1 MAAENP
7 LAQHEIAGRCRCVLI
22 TGCAGFIGSTVVE
35 QWLAETD
42 WQLVGVDKLGY
53 AGLRESLLPA
63 LANPRFTLN
72 VVDICDGPALQALFA
87 REQPDAVVHLAAESH
102 VDRSLS
108 GPAAFIQTNLVGT
121 AMLLEATRAHLDRL
135 PEARRDAFR
144 FLHVSTD
151 EVFGAL
157 GSTGRFD
164 EATPYAPNS
173 PYSATKAGA
182 DHLVRAWQRSYG
194 LPALIT
200 HSPNNYGPRQL
211 PEKLI
216 PRMIVQ
222 ALAGRPLPV
231 YGDGGNVRDWLHVD
245 DHARALRAVLEA
257 GRVGERYC
265 VGGGSELRNLDL
277 VRQLCAL
284 LDARRP
290 AHAPHAGL
298 IESVADRAGHDWRY
312 AVDGSKLEC
321 ELGWRA
327 RVPFAVGLARTVDWY
342 LGNPEWLAIAERQ
355 LQGLP
360 QAD

>member
-1 MAAENP
+1 MKT
-7 LAQHEIAGRCRCVLI
+7 VLI

-42 WQLVGVDKLGY
+42 WQLIGVDKLGY
-53 AGLRESLLPA
+53 AGLRQSLLPA
-63 LANPRFTLN
+63 LDHPRFALS
-72 VVDICDGPALQALFA
+72 VIDIGDGPALQALFA
-87 REQPDAVVHLAAESH
+87 RTQPDALVHLAAESH

-121 AMLLEATRAHLDRL
+121 AMLLEATRAHLDQL
-135 PEARRDAFR
+135 PSARREAFR

-157 GSTGRFD
+157 GPTGRFD

-173 PYSATKAGA
+173 PYSATKAGS
-182 DHLVRAWQRSYG
+182 DHLVRAWHRSYG
-194 LPALIT
+194 LPTLTT

-222 ALAGRPLPV
+222 ALRGLPLPV

-245 DHARALRAVLEA
+245 DHARALRAVLER
-257 GRVGERYC
+257 GWVGETYC

-277 VRQLCAL
+277 VRQLCLL
-284 LDARRP
+284 LDQRRP
-290 AHAPHAGL
+290 AQAPHAGL
-298 IESVADRAGHDWRY
+298 IELVADRAGHDWRY
-312 AVDGSKLEC
+312 AIDGSKLER

-327 RVPFAVGLARTVDWY
+327 RVPFAAGLARTVDWY
-342 LGNPEWLAIAERQ
+342 LGNPEWLTIAERQ
-355 LQGLP
+355 LQRLQP
-360 QAD
+360 AD